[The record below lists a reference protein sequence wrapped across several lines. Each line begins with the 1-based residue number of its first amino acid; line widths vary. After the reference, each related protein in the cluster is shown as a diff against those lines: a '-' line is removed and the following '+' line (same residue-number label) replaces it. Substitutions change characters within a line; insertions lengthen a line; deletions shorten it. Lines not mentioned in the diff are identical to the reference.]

1 MSKDYPKIEAKVYNF
16 VGTDLPTNS
25 YIPLGTTNYGDFAP
39 FVLYGPGGFLEHKQ
53 LNWTNLYLLN
63 KLGSAVDKETGEVI
77 DEICKTTDQK
87 KIEKLIQKLPENLQ
101 KLMQQQKNLSEKIET
116 LKQLDKS
123 IHIQL
128 LELKTELKEIKN
140 SLEELRKGLT
150 FHVSIQPE
158 SHDD

>member
-1 MSKDYPKIEAKVYNF
+1 MSKDYPKIEPQVYNF
-16 VGTDLPTNS
+16 VARDLPTNS

-63 KLGSAVDKETGEVI
+63 KLGSVVDRETGEVI

-87 KIEKLIQKLPENLQ
+87 KIEKLQKLQ

-123 IHIQL
+123 IHIQM